1 MIQRTYK
8 DTEGYRGTYRDP
20 GRQKAYR
27 DTEGYREHIEMQGC
41 GKHIDV
47 QWYREHI
54 EIRGNSEH
62 IDTMIHTAYRERY
75 WYNDTVTS

>member
-27 DTEGYREHIEMQGC
+27 DTERYREHIEMQGC

-47 QWYREHI
+47 Q
-54 EIRGNSEH
+54 
-62 IDTMIHTAYRERY
+62 
-75 WYNDTVTS
+75 